1 MIRGTVRTVVMGAF
15 AERWPL
21 GRKRALPGIIA
32 PDDPAKIWYLRQ
44 TRLFDRLSDAQ
55 LKNIAMRSEMRKYS
69 RGEVILGS
77 APAPDVIY
85 FVKTGRVKVSAL
97 SADGKEQILALLEPG
112 DLFGALTADEST
124 ELKQVEAFDTS
135 VVCRLPR
142 DLFED
147 VLRQAPE
154 VAVQV
159 VRILARRLQA
169 AERDVRDLAFRDV
182 PGRVAS
188 LLLRL
193 SEEYGSRHERGTR
206 LSFHLTHQD
215 LARMIGSTRETVT
228 TTLNRLLE
236 DGLIAFDHRIV
247 IIINQERLRAIADGG
262 PMSGPPARAA
272 TGVTSAS
279 PQPRTFA

>member
-1 MIRGTVRTVVMGAF
+1 MRGF
-15 AERWPL
+15 AQRWPL
-21 GRKRALPGIIA
+21 VRGRALPGII
-32 PDDPAKIWYLRQ
+32 PSDDPVKIWYLRQ
-44 TRLFDRLSDAQ
+44 TRLFDRLSDTQ
-55 LKNIAMRSEMRKYS
+55 LRNIAMRSEMRKYS
-69 RGEVILGS
+69 RGEVILGP

-112 DLFGALTADEST
+112 DLFGALTPDEST
-124 ELKQVEAFDTS
+124 ELKQVEAFDPS
-135 VVCRLPR
+135 IVCHLTR

-159 VRILARRLQA
+159 VRILARRLQT
-169 AERDVRDLAFRDV
+169 AEREVRDLALRDV
-182 PGRVAS
+182 PGRLAS

-193 SEEYGSRHERGTR
+193 SEEYGERRERGTR

-228 TTLNRLLE
+228 TTLNRFLE
-236 DGLIAFDHRIV
+236 DGLIAVDHRIV
-247 IIINQERLRAIADGG
+247 IVLDHERLRAVADGG
-262 PMSGPPARAA
+262 PVSGAPVRP
-272 TGVTSAS
+272 AS
-279 PQPRTFA
+279 PRPG

>member
-1 MIRGTVRTVVMGAF
+1 MF
-15 AERWPL
+15 N
-21 GRKRALPGIIA
+21 
-32 PDDPAKIWYLRQ
+32 
-44 TRLFDRLSDAQ
+44 RLSDTQ

-112 DLFGALTADEST
+112 DLFGALTPDEST
-124 ELKQVEAFDTS
+124 KLKQVEAFDPS
-135 VVCRLPR
+135 VVCHLPP

-159 VRILARRLQA
+159 VRILAQRLQTT
-169 AERDVRDLAFRDV
+169 EREVRDLAFRDV
-182 PGRVAS
+182 PGRLAS
-188 LLLRL
+188 LLLRP
-193 SEEYGSRHERGTR
+193 SEEYGERDERGTR
-206 LSFHLTHQD
+206 LSFRLTHQD

-228 TTLNRLLE
+228 TTLNRFLE
-236 DGLIAFDHRIV
+236 EGLIAVDHRIV
-247 IIINQERLRAIADGG
+247 IVLHQERLRALADGT
-262 PMSGPPARAA
+262 PRE
-272 TGVTSAS
+272 SAV
-279 PQPRTFA
+279 